1 MITDILTSSVSRLH
15 SLRAV
20 ARRRPRT
27 LSIEPTS
34 RCNLN
39 CPFCLVGQQN
49 SLPNTSHDLLPRG
62 LGDMDW
68 ELFEKILGDAV
79 EFGINK
85 IQLHFQGEPLLY
97 KRFADMVEAAKAE
110 GLYTQVFTNGL
121 PLTKEKA
128 ARIIHAGLDSLRFS
142 VDGATQ
148 ETYEK
153 NRVGG
158 ELDHVL
164 RNMRI
169 MVEEAKKAK
178 SNIELLWQFIA
189 LQNNEHEI
197 EVARELATDI
207 GIPFFVKTFAET
219 DENLAPSNPKLRR
232 KLRVKPCID
241 IYRAIFVYH
250 TGEVV
255 ACCYDQEG
263 ENVVGSLQNSSLKQ
277 IWNSK
282 EYQDLRDRINNAEKN
297 PTAEPNMCKNCL
309 KWTSKTS

>member
-1 MITDILTSSVSRLH
+1 MTRHTLTSAVMRLD
-15 SLRAV
+15 SLLPV
-20 ARRRPRT
+20 ARRKPRT

-68 ELFEKILGDAV
+68 SLYEKILTDAV
-79 EFGINK
+79 EFGIK
-85 IQLHFQGEPLLY
+85 KMQLHFQGEPLLY
-97 KRFADMVEAAKAE
+97 KRFPDMVKAAKAA
-110 GLYTQVFTNGL
+110 GLFTQAFTNGL

-128 ARIIHAGLDSLRFS
+128 SRIIRAGLDSLRFS

-148 ETYEK
+148 LTYEK

-158 ELDHVL
+158 KLDHVL

-169 MVEEAKKAK
+169 MVEEARNAN
-178 SNIELLWQFIA
+178 SSIQLLWQFIA
-189 LQNNEHEI
+189 LRNNEHEI
-197 EVARELATDI
+197 EIARELANDI

-219 DENLAPSNPKLRR
+219 DENLAPSSSKLRR
-232 KLRVKPCID
+232 QLKVKPCTD
-241 IYRAIFVYH
+241 IYSAIFVYH

-255 ACCYDQEG
+255 ACCYDQVG
-263 ENVVGSLQNSSLKQ
+263 ENVVGSLKTNSLTQ
-277 IWNSK
+277 IWDS
-282 EYQDLRDRINNAEKN
+282 ERYRELRHRINNAEKD
-297 PTAEPNMCKNCL
+297 PTREPNMCKNCL

>member
-1 MITDILTSSVSRLH
+1 MARRILTSSVTRLE
-15 SLRAV
+15 SLLPV

-68 ELFEKILGDAV
+68 SLYEKILKDAV
-79 EFGINK
+79 EFGIK
-85 IQLHFQGEPLLY
+85 KMQLHFQGESLLY
-97 KRFADMVEAAKAE
+97 KRFSDMVKAAKAA
-110 GLYTQVFTNGL
+110 GLFTQAFTNGL

-128 ARIIHAGLDSLRFS
+128 SRIIQAELDSLRFS

-158 ELDHVL
+158 KLDHVL

-169 MVEEAKKAK
+169 MVEEARNANSK
-178 SNIELLWQFIA
+178 IDLLWQFIA
-189 LQNNEHEI
+189 LRNNEHEI
-197 EVARELATDI
+197 EAARALAKDI

-219 DENLAPSNPKLRR
+219 DENLAPSNLKLRR
-232 KLRVKPCID
+232 QLKVKPCID

-263 ENVVGSLQNSSLKQ
+263 ENVVGSLKTNSLTQ
-277 IWNSK
+277 IWHS
-282 EYQDLRDRINNAEKN
+282 ERYRDLRDRINNTEKN